1 MFNITVQH
9 KKQTHYWH
17 HRIVLVR
24 IRRQTFSTRIGS
36 RNCQYKYLKTP
47 PKNCEKT
54 LENRHER
61 FLTFIS
67 TLHKKYIIL
76 SINKN
81 AILFIKDKIM

>member
-17 HRIVLVR
+17 YRIVLVR
-24 IRRQTFSTRIGS
+24 IRRQTS
-36 RNCQYKYLKTP
+36 KYLKTP

-61 FLTFIS
+61 FLMNNI
-67 TLHKKYIIL
+67 KNIIRNIL
-76 SINKN
+76 SLIS
-81 AILFIKDKIM
+81 IKMQFCS